1 MLCFV
6 ASVGSATAALEALA
20 ASIGAG
26 AIVGGFLAGLA
37 SFAVGRTLP
46 KSEEEA
52 LRGSYL
58 GGLIG
63 LVALIIDSM

>member
-1 MLCFV
+1 
-6 ASVGSATAALEALA
+6 LEALA

-37 SFAVGRTLP
+37 SFAVGRALP
-46 KSEEEA
+46 ESEEEA

-58 GGLIG
+58 GGLVG
-63 LVALIIDSM
+63 LVLLVIDSM